1 MRFFSLLIICLFIVP
16 WNFSY
21 CNDYIKDTTE
31 FRQVID
37 KYEAHIH
44 TNKDSALLLLEEAYA
59 IAKRSNY
66 TAGLIKSNLEYGW
79 FNMML
84 GNYEIAE
91 EKLKKSLALSKSVS
105 DSSRIADSYSY
116 LAMVESEQGNYDKG
130 LTYFLKVEEI
140 LKEIGDPDEIATLEV
155 NIARLYYLIEEY
167 EISKTYYKNSIKNTK
182 RVTNKSDLRIA
193 YQGLSSVFEKL
204 KDTANTLKY
213 AKLHLDEA
221 IKTGN
226 DYFVAS
232 GYHNLGTAYDLS
244 GEIDSA
250 SVFWKKA
257 QSIYIE
263 IEDSQSL
270 SLINLNIAHV
280 HLSKDEYNQALK
292 LTEESI
298 EISKQISFSEAI
310 RDGYKLLAEIYFE
323 LKNYKEAYKNLDKYI
338 EIREDFL
345 NENVKKAVVEVEK
358 KYESKLKDEEIERLK
373 NQDKIN
379 QLEINKKENEVREQK
394 YLVLILTLLVVSL
407 IIGFLFYRK
416 SQSLKKEKVKRKLE
430 QQVFR
435 TQMNP
440 HFIFNSLNSIQRM
453 YVEGNTDDA
462 NDFLTEF
469 SGLIRNILENSNHNK
484 IALNEEI
491 STLRSY
497 LELEKLRTKDKFDFA
512 IDIDESIDQYNYKVP
527 PLVIQPF
534 VENAIWHGILP
545 GDRKGE
551 IQIKLTKF
559 GDRIHVEVLDN
570 GVGFSAENT
579 EKHESHGI
587 KITEKRI
594 GSKVNIQSSTEGT
607 KIDFT
612 I

>member
-1 MRFFSLLIICLFIVP
+1 MRV
-16 WNFSY
+16 
-21 CNDYIKDTTE
+21 
-31 FRQVID
+31 
-37 KYEAHIH
+37 
-44 TNKDSALLLLEEAYA
+44 
-59 IAKRSNY
+59 
-66 TAGLIKSNLEYGW
+66 
-79 FNMML
+79 
-84 GNYEIAE
+84 
-91 EKLKKSLALSKSVS
+91 
-105 DSSRIADSYSY
+105 
-116 LAMVESEQGNYDKG
+116 
-130 LTYFLKVEEI
+130 
-140 LKEIGDPDEIATLEV
+140 
-155 NIARLYYLIEEY
+155 
-167 EISKTYYKNSIKNTK
+167 
-182 RVTNKSDLRIA
+182 A
-193 YQGLSSVFEKL
+193 YQGLSSVFKKL
-204 KDTANTLKY
+204 KDTTNTLKY

-221 IKTGN
+221 IKIGN

-232 GYHNLGTAYDLS
+232 GYHNLGTAHHLS
-244 GEIDSA
+244 GQIDSA
-250 SVFWKKA
+250 LVFWKKA

-280 HLSKDEYNQALK
+280 HLSKDENNQALK

-298 EISKQISFSEAI
+298 EISKQISFSETL
-310 RDGYKLLAEIYFE
+310 RDGYKLLAEIYFK
-323 LKNYKEAYKNLDKYI
+323 LKNYKEAYKSLDKYI
-338 EIREDFL
+338 EIREVFL

-373 NQDKIN
+373 NQDRIN
-379 QLEINKKENEVREQK
+379 QLEINKKENKVREQK
-394 YLVLILTLLVVSL
+394 YIVLILILLIVSL

-453 YVEGNTDDA
+453 YVEGNTDEA

-469 SGLIRNILENSNHNK
+469 SGLIRNILENSNHDK

-491 STLRSY
+491 NTLKSY
-497 LELEKLRTKDKFDFA
+497 LELEKLRTKDKFDFT

-545 GDRKGE
+545 GDRNGE
-551 IQIKLTKF
+551 IQIKLTKMD
-559 GDRIHVEVLDN
+559 DRIHVEVMDN
-570 GVGFSAENT
+570 GIGFSAENT
-579 EKHESHGI
+579 KKHESKGI

-594 GSKVNIQSSTEGT
+594 GSKVNIESSTEGT